1 MLSSDAPGHVELV
14 LQESFPKDTV
24 VMHLQGGAGDA
35 SPAGTDREYAKM
47 ETLGEYAKT
56 TILDLYDQT
65 PTQTT
70 PITIETTS
78 RHIWQN
84 HDVIRVTRDDTVNWY
99 YPPIADAVF
108 PDDQIYDE
116 NGDIITPLDEF
127 YAPYGA
133 AFCGS
138 DAPLIPA
145 GNIGSD
151 VFPYSACMDVELVSA
166 LLEGIFEME
175 VDSVPLPLPESMK
188 AGTSAALLGQIATR
202 QEDGTVQ
209 EEPLLM
215 GFFPG
220 EATAMFTEQWRRRV
234 QQELALPRPLMVA
247 YAQDHEGYL
256 MVTEDWLLGGYE
268 PNINIWGPLQ
278 AEHIMEGVLRYSEET
293 LGNGVHDIMDPIG
306 YYAPTEYPVKPLPKI
321 QPDATPDAGT
331 QIFDASVD
339 LYLPLDFAL
348 DLTVP
353 ETLPRVQGLI
363 QLAWIGGDAMVDI
376 PEIHLERLEG
386 EEWVAVT
393 SQSGR
398 PITDAM
404 QDILV
409 THTPDPLYP
418 VEAAQTHRW
427 WMTWQAVGHVAN
439 RTSLPLGMYRLV
451 IEGQHWVGTEPT
463 WPWTTEGYRIE
474 TDPFELTPADISLE
488 RTERGVDAWIAA
500 PEEGYRLVDL
510 QGSSIGS
517 NPLRGELLVE
527 WGDETSKLG
536 ETAVVSPEP
545 SARRTSLELELS
557 SATWVRVTDAHG
569 NTGTLAL

>member
-1 MLSSDAPGHVELV
+1 MRTLIFCLFVLACGPAEERPLPPVVAGAPEVGASEGTIDLPVGTPMGGYSGRAVYLGSDGKPDNRDSAYSTGFVESAGMQTRPTVKVIWLDNGDSHLVLIKVDLIYSFDNLVVAVTEQLETYTGEDLRGKVMITANHSHNAYGPFSDQFHFYLGGDRYNEEIFQRLTQQITDVAVESYAQKVPASIGTAWAKHWDPQDEVYRDRRGDNDDLIIWEDTPEANGKDPWLHLMRFDTVDGDPIAMTFTYGIHGTAMGAGSPMLSSDAPGHVELV

-175 VDSVPLPLPESMK
+175 VDSVP
-188 AGTSAALLGQIATR
+188 
-202 QEDGTVQ
+202 
-209 EEPLLM
+209 
-215 GFFPG
+215 FPS
-220 EATAMFTEQWRRRV
+220 R
-234 QQELALPRPLMVA
+234 
-247 YAQDHEGYL
+247 
-256 MVTEDWLLGGYE
+256 
-268 PNINIWGPLQ
+268 
-278 AEHIMEGVLRYSEET
+278 
-293 LGNGVHDIMDPIG
+293 
-306 YYAPTEYPVKPLPKI
+306 
-321 QPDATPDAGT
+321 
-331 QIFDASVD
+331 
-339 LYLPLDFAL
+339 
-348 DLTVP
+348 
-353 ETLPRVQGLI
+353 
-363 QLAWIGGDAMVDI
+363 
-376 PEIHLERLEG
+376 
-386 EEWVAVT
+386 
-393 SQSGR
+393 
-398 PITDAM
+398 
-404 QDILV
+404 
-409 THTPDPLYP
+409 
-418 VEAAQTHRW
+418 
-427 WMTWQAVGHVAN
+427 N
-439 RTSLPLGMYRLV
+439 R
-451 IEGQHWVGTEPT
+451 
-463 WPWTTEGYRIE
+463 
-474 TDPFELTPADISLE
+474 
-488 RTERGVDAWIAA
+488 
-500 PEEGYRLVDL
+500 
-510 QGSSIGS
+510 
-517 NPLRGELLVE
+517 
-527 WGDETSKLG
+527 
-536 ETAVVSPEP
+536 
-545 SARRTSLELELS
+545 
-557 SATWVRVTDAHG
+557 
-569 NTGTLAL
+569 